1 MFLEEAA
8 LKGREHLSWEEAEEL
23 ASQEE
28 ACRAQLNQLHQ
39 TWNQKDKRTS
49 SLIKKEAVI
58 KNALVSSKRL
68 FQSLIIDDEERE
80 PQSRGGK
87 GILAKLVKP
96 FSELE
101 SIDNALSSLGGS
113 VAFYSKAL
121 PNHADLMSS
130 ANPMSEFI

>member
-39 TWNQKDKRTS
+39 TWNQKDKRAS

-58 KNALVSSKRL
+58 KMPWFLQNVFFNR
-68 FQSLIIDDEERE
+68 
-80 PQSRGGK
+80 
-87 GILAKLVKP
+87 
-96 FSELE
+96 
-101 SIDNALSSLGGS
+101 
-113 VAFYSKAL
+113 
-121 PNHADLMSS
+121 
-130 ANPMSEFI
+130 